1 MLDLKYPTAVGHLQ
15 AAASFAAIDIES
27 IVRNVAMD
35 AWAKEDLLNVARK
48 LRAADKEAESMC
60 SPEINGGAHQGR
72 ASGPTQAAFD
82 EHIGMGF
89 RDCIDALTDNFEA
102 IKAESTNAEG

>member
-1 MLDLKYPTAVGHLQ
+1 MKASEILSKAADLKYPAAVGHLQ

-27 IVRNVAMD
+27 IVRNVSMD

-60 SPEINGGAHQGR
+60 SPEQEK
-72 ASGPTQAAFD
+72 Q
-82 EHIGMGF
+82 EQ
-89 RDCIDALTDNFEA
+89 
-102 IKAESTNAEG
+102 